1 MVSEMKEK
9 EKQGKRERDET
20 EYKTNEYDDS
30 KTDERLHT
38 KETRGIHSTIAWGDS
53 ALSIPLPIVLL
64 FGDGCRYIVFLQK
77 EESLLL

>member
-1 MVSEMKEK
+1 MVSETKEK

-20 EYKTNEYDDS
+20 EYKTNEYDDI

-38 KETRGIHSTIAWGDS
+38 KETRGIHSTITWGYS
-53 ALSIPLPIVLL
+53 ALSIPLPIFLL
-64 FGDGCRYIVFLQK
+64 FGEMVIDILYLQK